1 LPGKDSADLM
11 KLVREIPLENG
22 LTVSIYNHN
31 HRYFGDYHRVRVEIV
46 CIVEVLEEY
55 FADVAEFAEAKAS
68 MGDSAHFR
76 HNVELMGVSSEEL
89 DRSLERVI
97 ENFANHSLAYMSSP
111 IFPRK
116 LVLAEVSGYR
126 QNKRKT
132 YPGR

>member
-1 LPGKDSADLM
+1 M

-22 LTVSIYNHN
+22 LMVCIYNHN

-46 CIVEVLEEY
+46 CKVKVLEEY
-55 FADVAEFAEAKAS
+55 FADRAEYAGAKAS
-68 MGDSAHFR
+68 LGDSAVFQ
-76 HNVELMGVSSEEL
+76 HNVELMGVSSAEL

-97 ENFANHSLAYMSSP
+97 ENFANHSLAYLASP

-116 LVLAEVSGYR
+116 LVLAELSGSR
-126 QNKRKT
+126 QKKSQA